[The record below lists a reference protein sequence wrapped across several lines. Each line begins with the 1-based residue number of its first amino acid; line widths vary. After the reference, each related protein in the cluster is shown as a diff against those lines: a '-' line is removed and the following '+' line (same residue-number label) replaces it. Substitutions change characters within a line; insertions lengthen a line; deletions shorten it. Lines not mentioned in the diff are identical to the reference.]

1 MPQKRKCITNMSAR
15 ILESGIEKRVRRW
28 VEEENGIWIK
38 LLADGRKGIPDNLI
52 LLPPIVIDRFEF
64 PVNFMV
70 ELKRRHGGIV
80 SPHQEKW
87 IKDLHHVGQPAF
99 VCYSLEH
106 VKDVAQFCKDTIRR
120 RVLGPKA
127 DLD

>member
-1 MPQKRKCITNMSAR
+1 VPQKRKCSISMPTK
-15 ILESGIEKRVRRW
+15 LESTIEKRVRRW
-28 VEEENGIWIK
+28 VEEEEKGIWIK

-52 LLPPIVIDRFEF
+52 LLPPIIIDRFEF

-70 ELKRRHGGIV
+70 ELKRRHGGVV

-87 IKDLHHVGQPAF
+87 IKDLHGVAQPAF
-99 VCYSLEH
+99 VAYSLNH
-106 VKDVAQFCKDTIRR
+106 VKDIAQFCKDTIRR